1 VTLPFLRRTLLS
13 GACAILLAGCGGD
26 DAEPAAG
33 KTAAAPAG
41 VDSSAPSFSTPA
53 TPAVPGDSAA
63 APAPGQAPPPAAVA
77 AVRARDSAMAAQ
89 IMDAPVTGP
98 VNVQALGN
106 YQLTM
111 DDVRK
116 LGRAAQNIGAL
127 TERRPELRDSLSVG
141 GFDPNAIY
149 ERLNSIPE
157 ARAAVEQAG
166 MTPRQYVTA
175 MSALMQASLV
185 IGMRERGVTLPA
197 QVPVNQA
204 NVEFLE
210 DNREEIQRLMMAVA
224 AQVRPRS

>member
-1 VTLPFLRRTLLS
+1 MTLPLLRRTLLS

-26 DAEPAAG
+26 EAEPAAN
-33 KTAAAPAG
+33 KTAAAPA
-41 VDSSAPSFSTPA
+41 DSAVAPSFSTPA
-53 TPAVPGDSAA
+53 ATTPPGDSAA
-63 APAPGQAPPPAAVA
+63 APAPGEPLPPAAAA
-77 AVRARDSAMAAQ
+77 AVRTRDSAMAAQ
-89 IMDAPVTGP
+89 IMDAPVKGP
-98 VNVQALGN
+98 VNVQALGG

-127 TERRPELRDSLSVG
+127 VERRPELRDSLQVG

-149 ERLNSIPE
+149 ERLNSIPD

-185 IGMRERGVTLPA
+185 LGMREKGVALPA

-204 NVEFLE
+204 NIDFLE
-210 DNREEIQRLMMAVA
+210 ENREEIQRLMMSIA

>member
-1 VTLPFLRRTLLS
+1 MTLPFLRRTLLS

-26 DAEPAAG
+26 EAEPATE
-33 KTAAAPAG
+33 KTAAAPA
-41 VDSSAPSFSTPA
+41 DSAAAPSFSTPA
-53 TPAVPGDSAA
+53 TTPPRGDSAA
-63 APAPGQAPPPAAVA
+63 APAPVQALPPAAVA
-77 AVRARDSAMAAQ
+77 AVRSRDSAMAAQ
-89 IMDAPVTGP
+89 IMDAPVKGP
-98 VNVQALGN
+98 VNVQALGS

-116 LGRAAQNIGAL
+116 MGRAAQNIGAL
-127 TERRPELRDSLSVG
+127 VERRPELRDSLQLG

-149 ERLNSIPE
+149 ERLNSIPD

-185 IGMRERGVTLPA
+185 LGMREKGMALPA

-204 NVEFLE
+204 NIDFLRE
-210 DNREEIQRLMMAVA
+210 NRDEIQRLMMSIA